1 LLAEKRSKCFSSS
14 IVLQNGN
21 ARSLTIY
28 ILIFFSRTTVPCAK
42 RECVPL
48 PISVVSGDLTLHPRW
63 LPLLRIGWKIW
74 YLWKYCSSESLD
86 GMKANL
92 VQIPVL
98 LWYPFKIMFVDTVN
112 YSRWPPPLIMQFL
125 LFFPS
130 IITSDIINKYPHL
143 CDCVVKKG
151 HQGFSAFVDRI
162 CKMTWKKA
170 DLHEDTSAY

>member
-1 LLAEKRSKCFSSS
+1 MERAFVNYLHFDLLLKNHCT
-14 IVLQNGN
+14 VCQTWMWY
-21 ARSLTIY
+21 SLD
-28 ILIFFSRTTVPCAK
+28 
-42 RECVPL
+42 VPL

-63 LPLLRIGWKIW
+63 LPLIRIGWKIW

-125 LFFPS
+125 LFSPS